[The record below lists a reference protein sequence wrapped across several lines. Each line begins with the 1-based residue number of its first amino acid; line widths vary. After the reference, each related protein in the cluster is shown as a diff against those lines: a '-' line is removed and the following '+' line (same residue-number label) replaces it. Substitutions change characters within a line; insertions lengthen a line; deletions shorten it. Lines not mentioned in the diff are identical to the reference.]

1 MIDIYFR
8 GKQILV
14 VMDAGGGVSFKTCSL
29 LQIHEIINV
38 TREKDSAAWWKRNN
52 NH

>member
-1 MIDIYFR
+1 MVDIYFR

-14 VMDAGGGVSFKTCSL
+14 VMEAGGGISFKTCSL

-38 TREKDSAAWWKRNN
+38 TREKDSAA
-52 NH
+52 